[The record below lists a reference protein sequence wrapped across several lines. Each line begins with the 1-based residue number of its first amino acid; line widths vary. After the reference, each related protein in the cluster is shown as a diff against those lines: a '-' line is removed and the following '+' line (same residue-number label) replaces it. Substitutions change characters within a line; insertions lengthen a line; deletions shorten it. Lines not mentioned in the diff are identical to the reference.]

1 MLFNIAIK
9 NLLGAGIRT
18 WLNVFVTSVSIF
30 MIIFSQKM
38 KKVIL
43 LWFAI
48 LVTIYGQNSAPAEF
62 WIGYSQEEKIA
73 FINGAYGTVAKLK
86 SHHKTEVRKQYMHDD
101 NWVEPYYI
109 ERFYQIADEYLANEI
124 GYNLKTLLLLLLS
137 LNGLSYQIFPFQKS
151 NS

>member
-1 MLFNIAIK
+1 
-9 NLLGAGIRT
+9 
-18 WLNVFVTSVSIF
+18 
-30 MIIFSQKM
+30 M

-48 LVTIYGQNSAPAEF
+48 LVTTYGQNSAPAEF

-86 SHHKTEVRKQYMHDD
+86 SHHKAEVRKQYMHDD

-124 GYNLKTLLLLLLS
+124 GYNLKIIALHMDAF
-137 LNGLSYQIFPFQKS
+137 YS
-151 NS
+151 NSDNLNIPVMEALRIVSLMQDGENRTANTRLLRAQQKHN